1 MFIRTFVTVPV
12 ISLLIFIV
20 MVDLF
25 FFPKLNTN
33 FEDCTPSV
41 VQCSFPFCDAHEE
54 GFKIASACSIP
65 GYLLIFQLN

>member
-25 FFPKLNTN
+25 FFPQIEYK
-33 FEDCTPSV
+33 F
-41 VQCSFPFCDAHEE
+41 
-54 GFKIASACSIP
+54 
-65 GYLLIFQLN
+65 